1 MPLDVRGSIE
11 LRRVRM
17 SNTGSTDEAP
27 GRPTTPPELRVEH
40 HLRLRR
46 RDRLYTGYSAAGSI
60 HATTRPDAPPPLST
74 INYRASGSY

>member
-40 HLRLRR
+40 DGRR
-46 RDRLYTGYSAAGSI
+46 RRIPYYTCAVIGTGYRVLRSVLVAWYGLHVLQQI
-60 HATTRPDAPPPLST
+60 TGHV
-74 INYRASGSY
+74 